1 MFAATVAAAT
11 VGIVNVAAHWHDAPI
26 VLKPGDVAPD
36 FSLTGSDGRTYRL
49 RELAGHAVVIAWFPV
64 AFTGG

>member
-1 MFAATVAAAT
+1 MAGTT
-11 VGIVNVAAHWHDAPI
+11 IGLVNVAAHRRDAPI

-49 RELAGHAVVIAWFPV
+49 RELSGHAVVIAWFPV